1 MAPLVGPHPSQARHL
16 NLDFLYCLG
25 LCFAGSDSCL
35 LCILLCRWWVLS
47 VSLVR
52 VFLRITSLRG
62 VLVSI
67 LLGCYLF

>member
-16 NLDFLYCLG
+16 NVDFVYGVG

-52 VFLRITSLRG
+52 VFPRVTSLRG
-62 VLVSI
+62 AQVA
-67 LLGCYLF
+67 